1 MLRIRFIRVGN
12 TIRPDGMEKIM
23 KNEIKEF
30 LSKFDN
36 AIEAV
41 EKEPEQAGKLV
52 CEAVGWEISGVY
64 FDLHNCSWRCEDLIQ
79 DYTLFCVHELE
90 KAVIEKVGEDLWW
103 SALCVVLNL
112 NIPKNVNCGGWQS
125 LQQLKI
131 RAARADAKTRLAA
144 LLMALAEVEG
154 CD

>member
-1 MLRIRFIRVGN
+1 
-12 TIRPDGMEKIM
+12 M

-30 LSKFDN
+30 LSKFNN

-52 CEAVGWEISGVY
+52 CEAVGWQVVTEQKDWFRFQKPDAEVYGVCKSLCRLDHLFEIHV
-64 FDLHNCSWRCEDLIQ
+64 
-79 DYTLFCVHELE
+79 LE
-90 KAVIEKVGEDLWW
+90 KAVIEKVGDDLWW

-144 LLMALAEVEG
+144 LLMCLAEVEG